1 MSVRKLKFPLTL
13 TQGTGVSISN
23 TGVDFDGTAPF
34 TYEIGVGNDI
44 STTGK
49 PQFSAVTSST
59 VLLGSTTIRNY
70 GLDPNFSFSGAV
82 TVDGDFNIE
91 GNATVLGRVTAEEF
105 IAELSSSSTLFKS
118 GSTEFGEDLSDNHYM
133 TGSIYQS
140 GSFFMASH
148 SGSSN
153 NITEISTDTDL
164 TDSSQTALVT
174 ERALKSYIDEA
185 AGGVDSAKNT
195 YLRKNFNKT
204 ASTISNNTASFSA
217 VSASAPDGTTATSEN
232 DFLFFNNGQIMEH
245 NALTIEQSGS
255 TFMLISD
262 PSSIGYNLESDDEI
276 KAWGRFNA

>member
-153 NITEISTDTDL
+153 NITEISNDTDL

-195 YLRKNFNKT
+195 YLRKNYNKT
-204 ASTISNNTASFSA
+204 AISVSNNTASFTA
-217 VSASAPDGTTATSEN
+217 VTASAGTLTATNEN

-245 NALTIEQSGS
+245 NALQIQQSGS

>member
-23 TGVDFDGTAPF
+23 TGVDFDGTTPF

-153 NITEISTDTDL
+153 NITEISNDTDL

-195 YLRKNFNKT
+195 YLRKNYNKT
-204 ASTISNNTASFSA
+204 AISVSNNTASFTA
-217 VSASAPDGTTATSEN
+217 VTASAGILTATNEN

-245 NALTIEQSGS
+245 NALQIQQSGS

>member
-23 TGVDFDGTAPF
+23 TGVDFDGTTPF

-148 SGSSN
+148 SGSYN
-153 NITEISTDTDL
+153 NITEISNDTDL

-195 YLRKNFNKT
+195 YLRKNYNKT
-204 ASTISNNTASFSA
+204 AISVSNNTASFTA
-217 VSASAPDGTTATSEN
+217 VTASAGILTATNEN

-245 NALTIEQSGS
+245 NALQIQQSGS

>member
-23 TGVDFDGTAPF
+23 TGVDFDGTTPF

-153 NITEISTDTDL
+153 NITEISNDTDL

-195 YLRKNFNKT
+195 YLRKNYNKT
-204 ASTISNNTASFSA
+204 AISVSNNTASFTA
-217 VSASAPDGTTATSEN
+217 VTASAGILTATNEN

-245 NALTIEQSGS
+245 NALQIQQSGS

-262 PSSIGYNLESDDEI
+262 PSSIGYNLDSLDEI

>member
-153 NITEISTDTDL
+153 NITEISNDTDL

-195 YLRKNFNKT
+195 YLRKNYNKT
-204 ASTISNNTASFSA
+204 AISVSNNTASFTA
-217 VSASAPDGTTATSEN
+217 VTASAGILTATNEN

-245 NALTIEQSGS
+245 NALQIQQSGS

>member
-23 TGVDFDGTAPF
+23 TGVDFDGTTPF

-153 NITEISTDTDL
+153 NITEISNDTDL

-195 YLRKNFNKT
+195 YLRKNYNKT
-204 ASTISNNTASFSA
+204 AISVSNNTASFTA
-217 VSASAPDGTTATSEN
+217 VTASAGSLTATNEN

-245 NALTIEQSGS
+245 NALQIQQSGS

>member
-195 YLRKNFNKT
+195 YLRKNYNKT

-217 VSASAPDGTTATSEN
+217 FSASAPDGITSTSET
-232 DFLFFNNGQIMEH
+232 DFLFFNNGNIMEH
-245 NALTIEQSGS
+245 DSLTIEQSGS
-255 TFMLISD
+255 TFLLIVD
-262 PSSIGYNLESDDEI
+262 PSGIGYNLESNDEI
-276 KAWGRFNA
+276 KAWGKFNA

>member
-23 TGVDFDGTAPF
+23 TGVDFDGTTPF

-133 TGSIYQS
+133 TGSIYLE
-140 GSFFMASH
+140 M
-148 SGSSN
+148 
-153 NITEISTDTDL
+153 I
-164 TDSSQTALVT
+164 
-174 ERALKSYIDEA
+174 K
-185 AGGVDSAKNT
+185 K
-195 YLRKNFNKT
+195 
-204 ASTISNNTASFSA
+204 
-217 VSASAPDGTTATSEN
+217 
-232 DFLFFNNGQIMEH
+232 
-245 NALTIEQSGS
+245 
-255 TFMLISD
+255 MLITIYFIIYKILISK
-262 PSSIGYNLESDDEI
+262 NLEDMVRAIYYLILIIVSKTYSI
-276 KAWGRFNA
+276 